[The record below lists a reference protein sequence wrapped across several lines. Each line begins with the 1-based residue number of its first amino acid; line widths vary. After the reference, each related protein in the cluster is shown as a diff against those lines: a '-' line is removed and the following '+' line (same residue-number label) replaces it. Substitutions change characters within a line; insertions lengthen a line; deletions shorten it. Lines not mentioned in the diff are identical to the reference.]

1 MISLQGERF
10 FEVYNGHP
18 MVFNLGD
25 SIHMS
30 TEEMWDMIN
39 VAYLK
44 AGKPLMYGLATDDSH
59 HYHEFGKTWSN
70 SGRGWVMVS
79 ADTLSPESLIDA
91 LESGNFYST
100 MGVTLL
106 NYQYD
111 GSKIHMEIDHVAGVE
126 YTISLIGLKE
136 GKSQTEEL
144 KSVKGNSAT
153 FDVSELRLA
162 RCKIISTKRHG
173 NPIESLYY
181 EMAWTQPVIPAN

>member
-1 MISLQGERF
+1 
-10 FEVYNGHP
+10 
-18 MVFNLGD
+18 
-25 SIHMS
+25 
-30 TEEMWDMIN
+30 
-39 VAYLK
+39 
-44 AGKPLMYGLATDDSH
+44 
-59 HYHEFGKTWSN
+59 
-70 SGRGWVMVS
+70 MVS

-100 MGVTLL
+100 MGVSLL

-111 GSKIHMEIDHVAGVE
+111 GSKIHLEIDDEAGVE
-126 YTISLIGLKE
+126 YTISLIGLQK

-144 KSVKGNSAT
+144 KSVTSNSAT